1 MSYFVAVTDSPVAKD
16 LSIERS
22 VLSGIR
28 VEKVSW
34 QDEVSL
40 IEALSEADGV
50 LCMHAPMT
58 ARVVHRL
65 PRCRVIATF
74 GTGLDNIDV
83 DAARA
88 EGIFV
93 SGVSDYCTEEVANHT
108 IALILAWNRKLFR
121 AYRFVMEKRWNE
133 RTLTTGNW
141 GFVPIHRLSEQ
152 TLGLIG
158 FGFISRAVASRAI
171 ALDMQVVAYARHPD
185 QNLAD
190 RLGVRLVGL
199 EELLQQSDYVSLHT
213 PLTEKTRHFMNAE
226 RIGSMKPGAVLVN
239 TARGALVDDEELLS
253 ALRSKRLGGALLD
266 VYQKAPLPIDHPFR
280 DLENVILTPHVAFYS
295 DGALNA
301 LRRLAAEVVRDQLTM
316 GEGRS

>member
-1 MSYFVAVTDSPVAKD
+1 MPYFVAVTDSPVAKD

-22 VLSGIR
+22 VLSGIK

-34 QDEVSL
+34 QDEASL
-40 IEALSEADGV
+40 IEALAGADGV

-58 ARVVHRL
+58 ARVVRRL

-88 EGIFV
+88 QDIFV

-121 AYRFVMEKRWNE
+121 AHRFVMEKRWNE

-158 FGFISRAVASRAI
+158 FGFISKAVASRAI
-171 ALDMQVVAYARHPD
+171 ALGMRVLAYTGHPD
-185 QNLAD
+185 QKLGG
-190 RLGVRLVGL
+190 RLGIRFADL
-199 EELLQQSDYVSLHT
+199 EELLGRSDYVSLHT
-213 PLTEKTRHFMNAE
+213 PLTEKTRHFMNGE
-226 RIGSMKPGAVLVN
+226 RIGKMKPGAVLVN
-239 TARGALVDDEELLS
+239 TARGALVDDEELLA

-266 VYQKAPLPIDHPFR
+266 VYQKAPLPIDHPLR
-280 DLENVILTPHVAFYS
+280 KLENVILTPHVAFYS
-295 DGALNA
+295 EGALNS
-301 LRRLAAEVVRDQLTM
+301 LRRLAAEVVRDQLR
-316 GEGRS
+316 GD

>member
-1 MSYFVAVTDSPVAKD
+1 MSYFVAVTDSPAAGD

-22 VLSGIR
+22 VLSGIQ

-34 QDEVSL
+34 QDETSL
-40 IEALSEADGV
+40 IEALVEADGV

-58 ARVVHRL
+58 ARVIRRL

-88 EGIFV
+88 ENIFV

-121 AYRFVMEKRWNE
+121 AHRFVMEKRWNE

-171 ALDMQVVAYARHPD
+171 ALGMQVLAYSRRPD
-185 QNLAD
+185 QSLAD

-213 PLTEKTRHFMNAE
+213 PLTENTRHFMNAE

-239 TARGALVDDEELLS
+239 TARGALVEDEELLS

-280 DLENVILTPHVAFYS
+280 ELENVILTPHVAFYS
-295 DGALNA
+295 EGALNA
-301 LRRLAAEVVRDQLTM
+301 LRRLAAEVVRDQLTKD
-316 GEGRS
+316 EERS